1 MTTGSRS
8 MIRETSVMN
17 NSFMLSH
24 SHVSL
29 GTTAMT
35 SGTVVDNTSGSL
47 VTVARMVNRA
57 FHAHTVLDSFLVD

>member
-35 SGTVVDNTSGSL
+35 SGTV
-47 VTVARMVNRA
+47 ARMVNRA